1 MGIRIEIDT
10 DGGVRPYEWDALI
23 ALSEKMKN
31 AVPPNAYAD
40 APARRYAPPVEV
52 LVEKTV
58 AADMSKFVGQII
70 APEDNPAAGTDTD
83 AALQSAGFGSGNVA
97 GGAAVLAATI
107 APPAP
112 PAMPPAPPVTATAP
126 APSGNVQLDKRGLPW
141 DHRIHSGERTQNK
154 DGSWRNKR
162 GLSDGEVERVEA
174 ELRAVLGVAAPVVP
188 PPPTPPVSA
197 SVAPPAP
204 QSPPGAMGFMQL
216 LPKVT
221 GAIKAGTLTQDAVNA
236 ALVEFSLPNLPA
248 IHHRPDLVQPFHD
261 RLFGAA

>member
-1 MGIRIEIDT
+1 MGIKIEIDT
-10 DGGVRPYEWDALI
+10 GYGLRSYEWDALI
-23 ALSEKMKN
+23 AFAETMKN
-31 AVPPNAYAD
+31 AVPPNAYGD
-40 APARRYAPPVEV
+40 APAKAVAV
-52 LVEKTV
+52 KVEKTV
-58 AADMSKFVGQII
+58 TADMSKFGGPVIHP
-70 APEDNPAAGTDTD
+70 ADNPAAGIDTD
-83 AALQSAGFGSGNVA
+83 ATLQSAGFGSGNVA
-97 GGAAVLAATI
+97 GGAAVPAATI
-107 APPAP
+107 APPVP
-112 PAMPPAPPVTATAP
+112 PAMPPAPPVAATAP

-162 GLSDGEVERVEA
+162 GLPDGEVERVEA
-174 ELRAVLGVAAPVVP
+174 ELRAVLGIAAPVVP
-188 PPPTPPVSA
+188 P
-197 SVAPPAP
+197 APPA
-204 QSPPGAMGFMQL
+204 PPGAMGFMQL